1 MEVRRYRRG
10 DAGEDGLVFWKY
22 SPATGRPVWVTPQV
36 LAERREKIRL
46 AVRRHYRAN
55 TEKQRAMVRER
66 YKRPEV
72 KAVRKAYIARP
83 EVRARQNHLTRIRMQ
98 KRRNEDPVYR
108 MECAVRNRTRKAL
121 QGILKDGK
129 SLDLIGCTPKTLR
142 LIVESKFEP
151 GMTWDNYGSEWHVDH
166 IIPLSAYDLTDPEQ
180 QRQAFHYTNLQ
191 PLWAHEN
198 LAKGDEVPGTEL
210 ILRLLEAA

>member
-1 MEVRRYRRG
+1 MDGRRFRRG
-10 DAGEDGLVFWKY
+10 DVRSDGLVFWQYTQK
-22 SPATGRPVWVTPQV
+22 THKEVWIAPEE
-36 LAERREKIRL
+36 LRRRREQVRL
-46 AVRRHYRAN
+46 AVAKHYQKNIDEQRRKA
-55 TEKQRAMVRER
+55 RER
-66 YKRPEV
+66 MAK
-72 KAVRKAYIARP
+72 P
-83 EVRARQNHLTRIRMQ
+83 EVRKRHKEYLATDKVRQRQNYLTRLRLQ
-98 KRRNEDPVYR
+98 KKRDEDPVYR

-129 SLDLIGCTPKTLR
+129 SLDLIGCTPEMLR

-166 IIPLSAYDLTDPEQ
+166 IIPLAAYDLTKPEQ